1 MKSLSHT
8 PSKNA
13 RPAISGECVVCALAP
28 ELLSPPPIVVGPF
41 RILLS
46 LSVFWRSIFG
56 DAFVAPLFIHTHTHT
71 HKYLPIWEEKMFG
84 IAQWRNKSSRSFWHF
99 TEETNS
105 PLLGF
110 FPPHSFLRVCIDWSG
125 HLILSRLSFLFR
137 GCKRNAT
144 SDGQRDGCRYLF
156 DSRVFSLNQKG
167 GAKKKRPMAKRD
179 KDRPPLDTTTT
190 AAATTRV
197 LVLLSA
203 DIYAY
208 IHVKQSPRW
217 YAGPKAPVIWYNL
230 WRLHRLCS
238 SAGRASLLCGR
249 NCFWNQRASETEETI
264 GHCGSSN
271 DDDDGGGDGV
281 VMVATA
287 QILVSEVEEDV
298 ELDTRTIDSMLQ
310 TSREP

>member
-13 RPAISGECVVCALAP
+13 RPAISGECVACALAP

-46 LSVFWRSIFG
+46 LCVLAFYFWWRVRG
-56 DAFVAPLFIHTHTHT
+56 PAFYTHT

-238 SAGRASLLCGR
+238 SAGRASLSCVGET
-249 NCFWNQRASETEETI
+249 ASGT
-264 GHCGSSN
+264 N
-271 DDDDGGGDGV
+271 V
-281 VMVATA
+281 P
-287 QILVSEVEEDV
+287 LRRKKR
-298 ELDTRTIDSMLQ
+298 LDTVGVPTTTTTTTTGGRWGGYGYDCPNPCEWGRRRRWTGYAHNRFNV
-310 TSREP
+310 TN